1 MPKKSKKEDKK
12 SVKKIPA
19 KAGAK
24 AKVKSGGKVE
34 VILPVDRSRGPYRPR
49 KTEEE
54 KLKEQLRAIERRDYA
69 QQVLAPRQVAGTY
82 RSGGSIYRNEPTA
95 PTGGWTGLSKDKN
108 TERLKAV
115 ESKLDKLLEKKKEEP
130 KEEEPKKVE
139 PVRRPLIEEVSTRPL
154 ATRRRTN
161 TTTPLTGQTVRPKQK
176 QSIVSDIGSGVSALA
191 SAGIGL
197 ATAGVS
203 GVLSSAEREI
213 DSGRERVRE
222 VNITRQKEEQER
234 KEKERKQAITDS
246 TQARLKKVD
255 ERLKT
260 GIGIVDSI
268 MGGEREKVLTLRA
281 EPNPERERR
290 ELQRR
295 QKALE
300 DDKNRKDKE
309 EAFKERERIKR
320 EEHEL
325 KKQERQQLKKEAYD
339 LQKQEQDI
347 GDLFSELEEAPR
359 KPPKAIT
366 IEELDTDDDFQ
377 SAEEEAPT
385 PPPRERVKEK
395 KPPAPEIPPRDEP
408 PALPPRDAE
417 YEERRQQILQDQEIA
432 RNLLREEARNRDRKI
447 KQAQERENELS
458 KLNRDFI
465 AHKNREDRNA
475 RRREQRRKDKEVE
488 EEVEKIVLG
497 GATAGLIEKA
507 PVQANRGRKVDINK
521 LIQSGANRQDIEDYE
536 QDNKQRKRLVDG
548 IYSAF
553 GINLTGTGGG
563 LDYVKSGTSKDK
575 RIQIRRDSV
584 RKLRERGL
592 LANQIQEFTRTLDR
606 IDELIER
613 RDDFGNRFQRRG
625 GAVELRPAGGT
636 GQRGRPRGGG
646 RGRGRG
652 ERVGRQVEEIEERE
666 RRDGD

>member
-54 KLKEQLRAIERRDYA
+54 KLKERLEQLRATERRDYA

-260 GIGIVDSI
+260 GSGIVDSI

-347 GDLFSELEEAPR
+347 GDLFSDLEEAPR

-366 IEELDTDDDFQ
+366 IEELDTDDDF
-377 SAEEEAPT
+377 
-385 PPPRERVKEK
+385 
-395 KPPAPEIPPRDEP
+395 
-408 PALPPRDAE
+408 
-417 YEERRQQILQDQEIA
+417 
-432 RNLLREEARNRDRKI
+432 
-447 KQAQERENELS
+447 
-458 KLNRDFI
+458 
-465 AHKNREDRNA
+465 
-475 RRREQRRKDKEVE
+475 
-488 EEVEKIVLG
+488 
-497 GATAGLIEKA
+497 
-507 PVQANRGRKVDINK
+507 
-521 LIQSGANRQDIEDYE
+521 
-536 QDNKQRKRLVDG
+536 
-548 IYSAF
+548 
-553 GINLTGTGGG
+553 
-563 LDYVKSGTSKDK
+563 
-575 RIQIRRDSV
+575 
-584 RKLRERGL
+584 
-592 LANQIQEFTRTLDR
+592 
-606 IDELIER
+606 
-613 RDDFGNRFQRRG
+613 
-625 GAVELRPAGGT
+625 
-636 GQRGRPRGGG
+636 
-646 RGRGRG
+646 
-652 ERVGRQVEEIEERE
+652 
-666 RRDGD
+666 